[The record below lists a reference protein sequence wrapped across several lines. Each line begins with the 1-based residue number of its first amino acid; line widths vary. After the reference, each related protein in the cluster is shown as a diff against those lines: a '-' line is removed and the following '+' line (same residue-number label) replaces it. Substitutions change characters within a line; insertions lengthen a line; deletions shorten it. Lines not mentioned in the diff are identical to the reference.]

1 MDDILPDTGVD
12 FGLFHIEYKVVK
24 DQLIDLIDINIG
36 IYKNLLIKE
45 YQYFSLKLEDQL
57 IKLMK

>member
-1 MDDILPDTGVD
+1 MDDILPDTGFG
-12 FGLFHIEYKVVK
+12 FGLFYIDYKVVK

-45 YQYFSLKLEDQL
+45 YQYFSLKLEY
-57 IKLMK
+57 